1 MAKPTKDQIY
11 QKAHQLTLDVYE
23 SVPVN
28 PDREDFDL
36 AQELRHAAFM
46 TSMVLSPYVHR
57 DDAIDAAT
65 GSCARFECL
74 LILAQD
80 LSYFREASLADFRKR
95 VKEIGA
101 ALSRLGPKLR
111 TKEDD

>member
-1 MAKPTKDQIY
+1 MAKLTKDSVY
-11 QKAHQLTLDVYE
+11 QKAHQLTLDIYE
-23 SVPVN
+23 CIPVH

-57 DDAIDAAT
+57 DDAIDAAS
-65 GSCARFECL
+65 GSCARLECL

-80 LSYFREASLADFRKR
+80 LSYFRDAGLAEFRKR

-101 ALSRLGPKLR
+101 ALSKLGPKLR
-111 TKEDD
+111 SKEED